1 MLKSYFKIAFR
12 TFSRNRLITF
22 INVFGLGLA
31 MSVGMMIMIR
41 FQFELGYD
49 SFHPNNKN
57 IYRITSE
64 YHKKSGETWRMA
76 STSLPL
82 QKEISDKFKDV
93 EKAVNLYPALSG
105 KVKAGEKE
113 LYLNGVFTEPAFF
126 DIFGFTLAAGNAAT
140 ALTQPNTIVISR
152 ETANRFFGAEDPM
165 GKLFTLQTGENFIV
179 TGVLNEPSS
188 RSQLLYDAYA
198 SWSSVAQLEAGKSL
212 AAKSTDWFALNSA
225 YTFVLLP
232 DEQRKASVAY
242 QLQYLADELNKLNA
256 DGKVTFYTQPLSS
269 INPSWQDLSN
279 EMPGVS
285 PWAKIIAEIAVSLI
299 ILLAAC
305 FNYTNLTI
313 ARAITRA
320 REVGVRKINGARRSD
335 VFIQYII
342 EALSLS
348 MLALCFAWV
357 LLSFIIRYAPF
368 NDGYEFIPSA
378 FTYTLP
384 FVLGTVGFALFA
396 GLLAGIAPAWILSSF
411 SPLRVLKNL
420 TTARIMG
427 KVSIQKTLIV
437 FQYSLSLTI
446 IIFLLTFYRQFSY
459 MGSADTGYKRDDI
472 LVVPLN
478 GLNNQLAAQKL
489 RNVAG
494 VHSTGAMSAELS
506 KHSGGMFVP
515 AWISDPSNAIRLQY
529 HYADG
534 AFIQQMGLK
543 ILAGKNFSTVNTQ
556 QPLETVV
563 INEVAAHNLGFKN
576 YADAVGQRVQVND
589 STKWEITGVV
599 SNFSYEN
606 FGIPIKP
613 LALRTAPGA
622 YNYLYVE
629 TDKNVDSKTFPAK
642 ITTALQTISPDYKL
656 TPTWLEEDI
665 RNSYS
670 QAATI
675 SLLGY
680 LAFMATAIASLG
692 LLGLVIYTVQVK
704 RKEISVR
711 KIIGATERQLVIML
725 SKKFIKLLIIAG
737 LIAIPLG
744 YTGSYLFLL
753 NFVNR
758 VNNGVQ
764 WALFCF
770 LFLLGIGLFTIISQT
785 YKAAIANPAN
795 DLRTE

>member
-1 MLKSYFKIAFR
+1 MLKSYFKVAFR

-41 FQFELGYD
+41 FQFESGFD
-49 SFHPNNKN
+49 SFHPNSER

-82 QKEISDKFKDV
+82 QKKISDQFKDV
-93 EKAVNLYPALSG
+93 EKAVNLYPALNG
-105 KVKAGEKE
+105 KVKSGEKE

-140 ALTQPNTIVISR
+140 ALTQPNSLVISR
-152 ETANRFFGAEDPM
+152 ATADRFFGTENPM
-165 GKLFTLQTGENFIV
+165 GKLFTLPTGENFIV
-179 TGVLNEPSS
+179 TGVLNEPVSK
-188 RSQLLYDAYA
+188 SQLLYDAYA
-198 SWSSVAQLEAGKSL
+198 SWSSVAQLEAGQSL
-212 AAKSTDWFALNSA
+212 SAKSTDWFALNTA

-232 DEQRKASVAY
+232 DEHSKASVEY
-242 QLQYLADELNKLNA
+242 QLQDLTNELNKLNT
-256 DGKVTFYTQPLSS
+256 DGKLTFYIQPLSN
-269 INPSWQDLSN
+269 INPSWQQLGN
-279 EMPGVS
+279 EMPGVN
-285 PWAKIIAEIAVSLI
+285 PWAKIITEVAVSLI

-348 MLALCFAWV
+348 MLALGFAWV

-378 FTYTLP
+378 FNYTFP
-384 FVLGTVGFALFA
+384 FVLSTVGFALFA

-459 MGSADTGYKRDDI
+459 MGSADPGFKRDNI
-472 LVVPLN
+472 LVVPLD
-478 GLNNQLAAQKL
+478 GLNNELAAQKL
-489 RNVAG
+489 NQVAG
-494 VHSTGAMSAELS
+494 VRSTGAMSAELS
-506 KHSGGMFVP
+506 KHSGGMFIP
-515 AWISDPSNAIRLQY
+515 AWISDPSSAVKLQY

-543 ILAGKNFSTVNTQ
+543 ILAGKNFGSTNTRQ
-556 QPLETVV
+556 LFEPIV
-563 INEVAAHNLGFKN
+563 INEIAA
-576 YADAVGQRVQVND
+576 
-589 STKWEITGVV
+589 
-599 SNFSYEN
+599 
-606 FGIPIKP
+606 
-613 LALRTAPGA
+613 
-622 YNYLYVE
+622 
-629 TDKNVDSKTFPAK
+629 
-642 ITTALQTISPDYKL
+642 
-656 TPTWLEEDI
+656 
-665 RNSYS
+665 
-670 QAATI
+670 
-675 SLLGY
+675 
-680 LAFMATAIASLG
+680 
-692 LLGLVIYTVQVK
+692 
-704 RKEISVR
+704 
-711 KIIGATERQLVIML
+711 
-725 SKKFIKLLIIAG
+725 
-737 LIAIPLG
+737 
-744 YTGSYLFLL
+744 
-753 NFVNR
+753 
-758 VNNGVQ
+758 NN
-764 WALFCF
+764 
-770 LFLLGIGLFTIISQT
+770 
-785 YKAAIANPAN
+785 
-795 DLRTE
+795 